1 MKKWFEY
8 QLDHQVRDRDWTSS
22 YAPLV
27 NINHIT
33 APYVDQIKN
42 LYHQC
47 KERQDPALH
56 DDGNLVGSAHYAD
69 YIAETYQDPYVKQ
82 NIHAWCRDP
91 EFLALTDHHSLYKM
105 FYWEIQPD
113 LCRAMIAALGFQEN
127 SSRVALHIQPP
138 GSFSPL
144 HIDSVKN
151 LETNGDKK
159 FLTGQDA
166 DYDRYMVFLE
176 DWQWGQVYQFG
187 DQFVKW
193 RAGDVFYWRLNDV
206 PHAAANLGYHT
217 RFSFLLRGRPRDC

>member
-8 QLDHQVRDRDWTSS
+8 QLANQVRDRDWTGS
-22 YAPLV
+22 YSALI
-27 NINHIT
+27 NINDVT
-33 APYVDQIKN
+33 APYLAKIKQ
-42 LYHQC
+42 LYYRC
-47 KERQDPALH
+47 RTSQDPVLH
-56 DDGNLVGSAHYAD
+56 DDANLVGSETYAD
-69 YIAETYQDPYVKQ
+69 YIAETYQDPVVKQ

-91 EFLALTDHHSLYKM
+91 EFLPLIDHHSLYKM
-105 FYWEIQPD
+105 FYWKIEPD
-113 LCRAMIAALGFQEN
+113 LCRAMVQSLHLEQEG
-127 SSRVALHIQPP
+127 SRVALHIQPP

-151 LETNGDKK
+151 LESNHNQT
-159 FLTGQDA
+159 FLTDQTA

-206 PHAAANLGYHT
+206 PHAAANLGYDT
-217 RFSFLLRGRPRDC
+217 RFSFLVRGRPAQ